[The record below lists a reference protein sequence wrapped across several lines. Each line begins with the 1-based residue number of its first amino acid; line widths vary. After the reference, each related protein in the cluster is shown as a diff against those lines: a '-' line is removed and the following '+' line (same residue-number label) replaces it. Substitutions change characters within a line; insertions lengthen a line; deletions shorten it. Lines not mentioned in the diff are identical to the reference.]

1 MFISKVEI
9 KNYKLFST
17 EDNFEIKDFNVPDG
31 SNVGSGLTVIVG
43 ENGCGKTTVL
53 EAIAST
59 LLEYKA
65 DSFNIND
72 MNNPDKETNIIIESK
87 DVFQVKGTFPNT
99 EFSAKGFRFI
109 GKTRERANKSKL
121 LSLTV
126 TDQLYINTEEGKP
139 KEGSPDLRVSV
150 TNSFGTK
157 RYTELDVLYLDKNRL
172 YQTRSGMYNS
182 TRFDRIMEDFNF
194 QYYKNNKQK
203 ESVENLNTGLNDKIK
218 KGLENKYLEEAIKK
232 FNDISGYSVKL
243 NFIDNY
249 LPFTKANFVVETE
262 ANLQIDLASLGSGYE
277 MMFSLIYSYYMS
289 KQNGK
294 KLIILIDEPELHL
307 HPKLQEKFVEFI
319 LEISKDSQ
327 IILTTHSSLLIK
339 QLAYNDNIKNII
351 LKKDKKIKL
360 FEDRKL
366 SYISSNET
374 NYLAF
379 ELPTEEYHNELYEE
393 LMYINCLN
401 GGIKNFD
408 NTFFVQN
415 KHEKATYPEKGKQN
429 MVTLHT
435 FIRNQIHHRK
445 DNGIAKQEQ
454 LKESIEKMRSYF

>member
-17 EDNFEIKDFNVPDG
+17 EDNFEIKDFNVPDN
-31 SNVGSGLTVIVG
+31 SNIGSGLTVIVG

-65 DSFNIND
+65 ESFNIND
-72 MNNPDKETNIIIESK
+72 MNAPDKETNIIIESK
-87 DVFQVKGTFPNT
+87 DVFQVKGTFPNP
-99 EFSAKGFRFI
+99 EFSAKGFKFI
-109 GKTRERANKSKL
+109 GKTRERTNKSKL
-121 LSLTV
+121 LSLTM

-203 ESVENLNTGLNDKIK
+203 DGVENLNTGLNDKIK

-393 LMYINCLN
+393 LMYINCPN
-401 GGIKNFD
+401 GGIKSFD
-408 NTFFVQN
+408 NSFFVQT
-415 KHEKATYPEKGKQN
+415 KHEKATYPEKGRPN

-454 LKESIEKMRSYF
+454 LKESIERMRSYF

>member
-17 EDNFEIKDFNVPDG
+17 EDNFEIKDFNVPDN
-31 SNVGSGLTVIVG
+31 SNIGSGLTVIVG

-72 MNNPDKETNIIIESK
+72 MNNPDKETKIIIESK

-99 EFSAKGFRFI
+99 EFNAKGFRFI
-109 GKTRERANKSKL
+109 GKTRERTNKSKL

-172 YQTRSGMYNS
+172 YQTRAGMYNS

-203 ESVENLNTGLNDKIK
+203 DSVENLNTGLNDKIK

-319 LEISKDSQ
+319 LDISKDSQ

-393 LMYINCLN
+393 LMYINCPN

-408 NTFFVQN
+408 NSFFVQT

-429 MVTLHT
+429 IVTLHT

-454 LKESIEKMRSYF
+454 LKESIERMRSYF